1 MIWVFAVTFVLLS
14 VAGLLVVVRLLLGT
28 TTLDRIVAVDVLVTL
43 VVAGTCV
50 GMGLQQDGSN
60 IALLA
65 AFALLAFIG
74 SISTAKLIERKEP
87 YR

>member
-1 MIWVFAVTFVLLS
+1 MTWVFLTTLALLA
-14 VAGLLVVVRLLLGT
+14 VAGLLVVVRLLIGR
-28 TTLDRIVAVDVLVTL
+28 TTLDRIVSVDVLVTL
-43 VVAGTCV
+43 IVAATCA
-50 GMGLQQDGSN
+50 GMGWQQDGSN

-74 SISTAKLIERKEP
+74 SISAARLIERKEP

>member
-1 MIWVFAVTFVLLS
+1 MSLVFAVTFVLLS

-74 SISTAKLIERKEP
+74 SISTAKLIEKKEP

>member
-1 MIWVFAVTFVLLS
+1 MHVVFTVTLALLC
-14 VAGLLVVVRLLLGT
+14 VAGLLVLVRMIRGK
-28 TTLDRIVAVDVLVTL
+28 TTLDRIVSLDELVTL
-43 VVAGTCV
+43 IVAGTCV
-50 GMGLQQDGSN
+50 AMGRQQDGSN

-74 SISTAKLIERKEP
+74 SVSAARLVEKKEP

>member
-1 MIWVFAVTFVLLS
+1 MTVVFGVTFGILCL
-14 VAGLLVVVRLLLGT
+14 AGLLVLIRLLRGRS
-28 TTLDRIVAVDVLVTL
+28 TLDRIVSVDVLITL
-43 VVAGTCV
+43 IVAATCV
-50 GMGLQQDGSN
+50 GMAVEGTGVN

-74 SISTAKLIERKEP
+74 SVTAARLVEKKEP

>member
-1 MIWVFAVTFVLLS
+1 MFWVFVITLALLTAAVLL
-14 VAGLLVVVRLLLGT
+14 VLVRLMRGPS
-28 TTLDRIVAVDVLVTL
+28 TLDRIVSMDVFVTL
-43 VVAGTCV
+43 LIAATCV
-50 GMGLQQDGSN
+50 AIGWQREAQN

-74 SISTAKLIERKEP
+74 SVSAARLIEKKEP

>member
-1 MIWVFAVTFVLLS
+1 MSWVFAVTFALLA
-14 VAGLLVVVRLLLGT
+14 VAGLLVVVRLLRGR
-28 TTLDRIVAVDVLVTL
+28 TTLDRIVSVDVLVTL
-43 VVAGTCV
+43 IVAGSCV
-50 GMGLQQDGSN
+50 GMGWQQDGSN

-74 SISTAKLIERKEP
+74 SISAAKLIEKKEP

>member
-1 MIWVFAVTFVLLS
+1 MSWVFAVTFVLLS

>member
-1 MIWVFAVTFVLLS
+1 MAWVFLVTFGLLC
-14 VAGLLVVVRLLLGT
+14 VAGLLVLVRLILGR
-28 TTLDRIVAVDVLVTL
+28 TTLDRIVAVDVFVTMII
-43 VVAGTCV
+43 AGTCV
-50 GMGLQQDGSN
+50 SMGWLQDGSN

-74 SISTAKLIERKEP
+74 SVSAARLVEKKEP